1 MNYLKIRIK
10 IGDDIM
16 KDKELFHKIVYDIVS
31 ELKIPLLDDRVHD
44 KVKIKSSPIISK
56 VTFSFDEDE
65 KIIRGF
71 LGLAE
76 YFHTVVLKDNDEYY
90 IPHEKILFILES

>member
-1 MNYLKIRIK
+1 
-10 IGDDIM
+10 M
-16 KDKELFHKIVYDIVS
+16 KDKELFHKIIYDIVS

-44 KVKIKSSPIISK
+44 KVKIRSGPAISK
-56 VTFSFDEDE
+56 VKFTFDEDE

-76 YFHTVVLKDNDEYY
+76 YFHTVVLKDDDEYY
-90 IPHEKILFILES
+90 IPHEKTLFILES

>member
-1 MNYLKIRIK
+1 
-10 IGDDIM
+10 M
-16 KDKELFHKIVYDIVS
+16 KDKELFHKIIYDLVA

-44 KVKIKSSPIISK
+44 KVKIRSSPAISK
-56 VTFSFDEDE
+56 VKFSFEEDD

-76 YFHTVVLKDNDEYY
+76 YFHTVVVRDDDEYY
-90 IPHEKILFILES
+90 IPHDKTLFILES

>member
-1 MNYLKIRIK
+1 
-10 IGDDIM
+10 M

-31 ELKIPLLDDRVHD
+31 ELKIPLLDERVHD
-44 KVKIKSSPIISK
+44 KVKIRTNSLISK
-56 VTFSFDEDE
+56 VKFAFDEDE

-90 IPHEKILFILES
+90 IPHEKTLFILES